1 MKNYDITKTKL
12 IIWDLDE
19 TFWQGTLEEGGVIF
33 NPEIINFIE
42 ELTTKGIMNSICSK
56 NDFERVKEEFIMSG
70 FKHIWD
76 LFVFPSINF
85 SPKGERVRGI
95 ISDMNLREENVILI
109 DDNIS
114 NLNEAKFYC
123 PKIMTAMPRNI
134 KKMSEELY
142 LVNDYDFEHTRLKQY
157 KILEEKAAARS
168 NSSNEE
174 FLRASGIKI
183 CIKTDCLNNIERI
196 KKLISRT
203 NQLNFTKFRDENLEE
218 TIKNNNAAYIIAEDR
233 FGNYGICG
241 FYTVGKNTNR
251 LIHFLFSCRIMNMG
265 IEQFVYSYLG
275 KPDIDIQGEVASNL
289 EGNVDW
295 IEIVK
300 DLEIKQKEKPAENNI
315 NILFKGPCDLYSTL
329 SYIDSDCNI
338 DTEFPYWNKELVYI
352 LAHTHTAFIEQTHK
366 FSEAK
371 LNQIAQRFPFPNKDE
386 FKTKIF
392 DPKYNL
398 IFLSLLT
405 TTHSGLYINK
415 NDGAYVLF
423 GYADCDI
430 TDENNWEKIL
440 APLPEA
446 AKAPNLL
453 MLKEFKRDYAFAGN
467 PPVDTVLGNLKYIR
481 DNLSGN
487 TKLVLILGSEIPTDK
502 VQDGYANMA
511 ERHKIFNSAVREFAH
526 KNEIGII
533 ELTDFIKSDEDYTTC
548 INHFSRRVYSDL
560 AQRIVNVS
568 NDILKNKYLSFKN
581 ISS

>member
-1 MKNYDITKTKL
+1 
-12 IIWDLDE
+12 
-19 TFWQGTLEEGGVIF
+19 
-33 NPEIINFIE
+33 
-42 ELTTKGIMNSICSK
+42 
-56 NDFERVKEEFIMSG
+56 
-70 FKHIWD
+70 
-76 LFVFPSINF
+76 
-85 SPKGERVRGI
+85 
-95 ISDMNLREENVILI
+95 
-109 DDNIS
+109 
-114 NLNEAKFYC
+114 
-123 PKIMTAMPRNI
+123 
-134 KKMSEELY
+134 
-142 LVNDYDFEHTRLKQY
+142 
-157 KILEEKAAARS
+157 
-168 NSSNEE
+168 
-174 FLRASGIKI
+174 
-183 CIKTDCLNNIERI
+183 
-196 KKLISRT
+196 
-203 NQLNFTKFRDENLEE
+203 
-218 TIKNNNAAYIIAEDR
+218 
-233 FGNYGICG
+233 
-241 FYTVGKNTNR
+241 
-251 LIHFLFSCRIMNMG
+251 MG